1 MYEGKVIKFYR
12 ELAGMTQEQLGH
24 GICSTTHIS
33 KIERGLTEYSSEIT
47 DLLAKRL
54 DIKIEKEVRKLTEI
68 KEKLDMWHEMI
79 ISFNIQA
86 AADIQ
91 RELASNQ
98 LIEISD
104 YKTLYYLLSLKYS
117 LKQGN
122 LANLSKQ
129 LKKLPK
135 NQNSL
140 PPYEQNLYK
149 HVMGIYQMVME
160 NHPESLRILKKIDF
174 DKYSNA
180 LVLYDLATAY
190 HYNNSPVLAYYYAE
204 KALQLYK
211 QKNHFL
217 GIIDAENLMIIQIES
232 NQYRDFKETKEK
244 YQNLLNLCDL
254 CHSPDRKA
262 KLLHN
267 FAYENLRRKK
277 YAESAKLYEQSME
290 LKEKETGIYLLSLE
304 GYIRAC
310 WEGELLSQEELLKHV
325 HEGLLL
331 AKKIQ
336 DNIYTIVLTLHKY
349 SILQRDEQYYNYIVN
364 KALPYFRKH
373 GHIIVSERYEKE
385 LFHYYTGT
393 NQKDKA
399 LQTAAHIVERI
410 GL

>member
-12 ELAGMTQEQLGH
+12 ELAGITQEQLGH

-47 DLLAKRL
+47 DMLAKKL
-54 DIKIEKEVRKLTEI
+54 DINIEKEVRKLTEI

-79 ISFNIQA
+79 ISFNMQA
-86 AADIQ
+86 AADLQ
-91 RELASNQ
+91 KELASNQ

-122 LANLSKQ
+122 LTNISKQ

-135 NQNSL
+135 NQNNL

-149 HVMGIYQMVME
+149 HVMGIYQMIME
-160 NHPESLRILKKIDF
+160 NHPESIQILKKIDF
-174 DKYSNA
+174 DKYTNA
-180 LVLYDLATAY
+180 LVFYDLATAY

-211 QKNHFL
+211 QKNYFL

-244 YQNLLNLCDL
+244 YQTLLNLCDL

-267 FAYENLRRKK
+267 FAYENLRRQK
-277 YAESAKLYEQSME
+277 YVEALRLYEQSMA

-304 GYIRAC
+304 GYIRTG
-310 WEGELLSQEELLKHV
+310 WEGNLLSQEELLKHV
-325 HEGLLL
+325 HDGLLI
-331 AKKIQ
+331 AKKVQ
-336 DNIYTIVLTLHKY
+336 DNIYTIVLTIHKY
-349 SILQRDEQYYNYIVN
+349 SILQREEQYYKYIAT
-364 KALPYFRKH
+364 KALPYFREH
-373 GHIIVSERYEKE
+373 GHLIVAERYEKE
-385 LFHYYTGT
+385 LFHYYTRV
-393 NQKDKA
+393 NEIDRA
-399 LQTAAHIVERI
+399 LQTAGYVFERI
-410 GL
+410 GK

>member
-33 KIERGLTEYSSEIT
+33 KIERGITEYSSEIT
-47 DLLAKRL
+47 DMLAKKL
-54 DIKIEKEVRKLTEI
+54 DINIEEEVRKLAKI

-79 ISFNIQA
+79 ISFNMQA

-91 RELASNQ
+91 KELASNQ

-117 LKQGN
+117 LKLGN
-122 LANLSKQ
+122 LTMFSKQ

-149 HVMGIYQMVME
+149 HVMGIYQMVLE
-160 NHPESLRILKKIDF
+160 NHLESIRILKKIDF
-174 DKYSNA
+174 DKYTNA
-180 LVLYDLATAY
+180 LVFYDLATAY

-211 QKNHFL
+211 QKNYFL

-232 NQYRDFKETKEK
+232 NQYREFKETREK
-244 YQNLLNLCDL
+244 YQSLINLCDL

-267 FAYENLRRKK
+267 YAYENLRRKN
-277 YAESAKLYEQSME
+277 YVEAARLYQQSMN

-304 GYIRAC
+304 GYIRAG
-310 WEGELLSQEELLKHV
+310 WEGNLLSQEELLKHV
-325 HEGLLL
+325 HEGLLI

-336 DNIYTIVLTLHKY
+336 DKIYTIVLNIHKY
-349 SILQRDEQYYNYIVN
+349 SILQREEQYYNYIAN

-373 GHIIVSERYEKE
+373 GHIIVAERYEKE
-385 LFHYYTGT
+385 LFHYYTRT
-393 NQKDKA
+393 NQKDKS

-410 GL
+410 